1 MLPRMMTV
9 KRKFKEKE
17 EVVCASSTLPRSL
30 CFPPQLL
37 LMTIADAIVIN
48 IMT

>member
-17 EVVCASSTLPRSL
+17 EAGGLVDLVCTSSTLP
-30 CFPPQLL
+30 
-37 LMTIADAIVIN
+37 
-48 IMT
+48 